1 MKRGDLDTDMHA
13 GRPPVKMKVAAGVT
27 HLRTKKAETVGEVP
41 DARTRAWNR
50 SSLLGPKRLQ
60 PC

>member
-1 MKRGDLDTDMHA
+1 MDTDMHA
-13 GRPPVKMKVAAGVT
+13 GRPPVTMKVAAGVT
-27 HLRTKKAETVGEVP
+27 RLRTKKAETVGEVP